1 MGIRFRKSVK
11 IAPGVRLNIGKKSAG
26 ISVGGKFGGVSY
38 NSKTGARER
47 FSIPGTGVS
56 YSEKIGS
63 ASDANPTLKKH
74 QTIRREVFSLA
85 MLIVIAG
92 ILAQILIS
100 QTGLGIL
107 WWAYIVVVIIG
118 IGRFVNTIKK
128 INKHTQE
135 QAREGMP
142 VKNKIDGQQVLAE
155 QDAQLASIWNAEN
168 SFEATGDIDELVEF
182 WENIWASGG
191 LRFNGSKWTFRLPDL
206 YIMLNQYD
214 DALRILDQIKN
225 PDYSDKV
232 SYYKSKIMR
241 EKSKMER

>member
-1 MGIRFRKSVK
+1 
-11 IAPGVRLNIGKKSAG
+11 
-26 ISVGGKFGGVSY
+26 
-38 NSKTGARER
+38 
-47 FSIPGTGVS
+47 
-56 YSEKIGS
+56 
-63 ASDANPTLKKH
+63 
-74 QTIRREVFSLA
+74 
-85 MLIVIAG
+85 
-92 ILAQILIS
+92 
-100 QTGLGIL
+100 
-107 WWAYIVVVIIG
+107 
-118 IGRFVNTIKK
+118 
-128 INKHTQE
+128 
-135 QAREGMP
+135 MP

>member
-1 MGIRFRKSVK
+1 MGIRFRKRVK
-11 IAPGVRLNIGKKSAG
+11 IAPGVHLNIGKESAG
-26 ISVGGKFGGVSY
+26 VSVGSKCSGISY
-38 NSKTGARER
+38 NSKTGARKR
-47 FSIPGTGVS
+47 FSVPGTGVS
-56 YSEKIGS
+56 YSEKIGGT
-63 ASDANPTLKKH
+63 SDVSLTSKKH
-74 QTIRREVFSLA
+74 KTIRKEVFSLA
-85 MLIVIAG
+85 ILIVIAG
-92 ILAQILIS
+92 ILAQIVVD
-100 QTGLGIL
+100 QTGLNVL
-107 WWAYIVVVIIG
+107 WCAYIVVVIIG

>member
-1 MGIRFRKSVK
+1 M
-11 IAPGVRLNIGKKSAG
+11 
-26 ISVGGKFGGVSY
+26 
-38 NSKTGARER
+38 
-47 FSIPGTGVS
+47 
-56 YSEKIGS
+56 
-63 ASDANPTLKKH
+63 
-74 QTIRREVFSLA
+74 
-85 MLIVIAG
+85 
-92 ILAQILIS
+92 
-100 QTGLGIL
+100 
-107 WWAYIVVVIIG
+107 VVIIG